1 MPMTTRSVHIRI
13 TGRVQGVGYR
23 AWLEGEAVARE
34 LSGWVRNR
42 HDGSV
47 EALVSGDAEEVGN
60 FIARLSEG
68 PPAARVSDVTVAE
81 HDGII
86 GPGFDVL
93 PTE

>member
-1 MPMTTRSVHIRI
+1 MTTRSVHVRI

-47 EALVSGDAEEVGN
+47 EAVVSGEDEEVAN
-60 FIARLSEG
+60 FIAQLREG
-68 PPAARVSDVTVAE
+68 PSAARVSEVAVAE
-81 HDGII
+81 HAGAV
-86 GPGFDVL
+86 GPGFEVL
-93 PTE
+93 PTQ